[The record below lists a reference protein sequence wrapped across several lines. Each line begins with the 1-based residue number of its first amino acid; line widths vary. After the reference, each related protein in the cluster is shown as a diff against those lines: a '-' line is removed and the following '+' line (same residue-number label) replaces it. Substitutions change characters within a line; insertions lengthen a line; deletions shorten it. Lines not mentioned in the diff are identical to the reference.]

1 MAFNWCEQSN
11 ISYGS
16 NFRKIKDEIATMKSE
31 VGLMYDNFFVQIYLK
46 CMKYEN
52 SWWKLV
58 HGHCDDI
65 TYNSEVSV
73 KHLSL
78 CNISIQTEINV
89 LFLLIMQTF
98 YLRTFSIHHLAFNS
112 FSSHKSFAPYYI
124 FKVTELR
131 YCLIMGFI

>member
-31 VGLMYDNFFVQIYLK
+31 VGLMYDNFFVQIYLT
-46 CMKYEN
+46 EV
-52 SWWKLV
+52 WKLLMK
-58 HGHCDDI
+58 I
-65 TYNSEVSV
+65 SSRASEVSV

-89 LFLLIMQTF
+89 L
-98 YLRTFSIHHLAFNS
+98 
-112 FSSHKSFAPYYI
+112 P
-124 FKVTELR
+124 
-131 YCLIMGFI
+131 CC